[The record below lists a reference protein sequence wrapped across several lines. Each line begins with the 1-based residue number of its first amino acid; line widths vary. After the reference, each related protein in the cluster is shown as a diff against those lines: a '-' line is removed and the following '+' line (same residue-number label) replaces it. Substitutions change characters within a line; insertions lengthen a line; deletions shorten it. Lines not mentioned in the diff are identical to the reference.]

1 MPVGGWNT
9 APDCIQH
16 GISGSPY
23 PNVYAPYEKCADFF
37 TFGPGSTI
45 NTATDGVATSY
56 WVLTAIGF
64 IVMCI
69 ALIGWVVSED
79 RKLRRQAAHLLSA
92 GVAKTVREELTG
104 SDS

>member
-56 WVLTAIGF
+56 WILTAIGF

-79 RKLRRQAAHLLSA
+79 RKLRRQAEHLLKA
-92 GVAKTVREELTG
+92 GVAKTVH
-104 SDS
+104 